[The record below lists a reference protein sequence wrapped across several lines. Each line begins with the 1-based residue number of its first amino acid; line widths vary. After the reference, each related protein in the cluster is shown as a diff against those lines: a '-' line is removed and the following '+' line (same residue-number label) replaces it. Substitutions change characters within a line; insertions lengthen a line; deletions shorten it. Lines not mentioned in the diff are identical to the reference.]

1 MGLTSNTGLLASVSQ
16 KPSVKQKDA
25 DFGNLQ
31 LRCDVTPAPFML
43 RPYAGLYNPFSN
55 ACSVL
60 CNHPADTTAKE
71 FVKRAKDAWYLEGKG
86 HYFQEDLSKFQD
98 NNEKD
103 KNRTPHD
110 IVTED
115 MFRRY
120 TETDSRPLTP
130 APTLASGKSRGSR
143 RCLTPDQPHPRTT
156 IVLDLR
162 RSHSQE
168 TLYYHGYATSDMTAG
183 HTASANDR
191 STLPSLNLSGSAHNR
206 LVNGQCEQLP
216 PLASPLVLSKRTV
229 KEPISVRSIKKTKL
243 LQIKKQNPKE
253 KPNNKSFYI
262 NYKPKQVKRK
272 PLKVIPIASRTC
284 ECTFMHVTRIVIS
297 YAPKSRKRGASKIAS
312 STTSWGTS
320 GQEKRMKLP
329 NMKITKKL
337 IKREKTLTY
346 DNSDFFKKLENQ
358 LKALNLG
365 KALKTKKGDA
375 PSSQR
380 SKGEK
385 DDIDGSEHGGI
396 LDDNVGGEVRRRGKR
411 RRKGRPGG
419 SDRLTSAGLAAQA
432 QQDPETQIAGIGTDS
447 QNPSSRGSIAQTTE
461 DDIVLPQIKA
471 VAVRKTDS
479 FLDDDI
485 LKYLHREVDED
496 AIETEFDTKR
506 RYVLEEALRT
516 RPERPHSQEMQS
528 LLRELRVPAV
538 SLGDWLHVP
547 RVFSR
552 QSAQFSLPIDSNAL
566 EALSPMQYAARFI
579 TIKKSKQLLY
589 LTVLRKFRPKGYR
602 MPLKDIHE
610 GLILMMGG
618 ILTTEQS
625 NQFETIMEW
634 SEYKED
640 ENIPDEIKLTLLD
653 TGYRKHTPTEGGD
666 GHEDTMRSIKYRTW
680 CGLCAICERMYGR
693 FPSREKDPPDGM
705 ELSDFTMIETRL
717 AVLKVHCGLVEVLN
731 TIRTR

>member
-1 MGLTSNTGLLASVSQ
+1 MGLTSNTGLLASLPQ
-16 KPSVKQKDA
+16 KPITTKQKETDLA
-25 DFGNLQ
+25 YLE
-31 LRCDVTPAPFML
+31 LRCEVTPAPFML
-43 RPYAGLYNPFSN
+43 RPYAGLYNPFSH

-60 CNHPADTTAKE
+60 CNHPADSTAKE
-71 FVKRAKDAWYLEGKG
+71 FVKKAKDAWFHEGKG
-86 HYFQEDLSKFQD
+86 HYLQEELTKFQD
-98 NNEKD
+98 QNEKE

-143 RCLTPDQPHPRTT
+143 RCLTPDQPHQRTA

-168 TLYYHGYATSDMTAG
+168 TLYYHGYATSEMTTG

-229 KEPISVRSIKKTKL
+229 KEPVSVRSIKK
-243 LQIKKQNPKE
+243 
-253 KPNNKSFYI
+253 
-262 NYKPKQVKRK
+262 
-272 PLKVIPIASRTC
+272 
-284 ECTFMHVTRIVIS
+284 
-297 YAPKSRKRGASKIAS
+297 
-312 STTSWGTS
+312 
-320 GQEKRMKLP
+320 
-329 NMKITKKL
+329 
-337 IKREKTLTY
+337 
-346 DNSDFFKKLENQ
+346 NQ

-365 KALKTKKGDA
+365 KALKKESKKNEIPA
-375 PSSQR
+375 SQR
-380 SKGEK
+380 SMGEREAN
-385 DDIDGSEHGGI
+385 DNGEHI
-396 LDDNVGGEVRRRGKR
+396 ANVDENGGEVRRRGKR

-447 QNPSSRGSIAQTTE
+447 QNPSSRGSICQTTE
-461 DDIVLPQIKA
+461 DDIVLPVIKTS
-471 VAVRKTDS
+471 VARKTDS

-485 LKYLHREVDED
+485 LKYLHREVDEE
-496 AIETEFDTKR
+496 AIETEFDIKR

-516 RPERPHSQEMQS
+516 RPERPYCQEMQN

-538 SLGDWLHVP
+538 SLGDWLHIP

-552 QSAQFSLPIDSNAL
+552 QNAQFSLPIDSNAL
-566 EALSPMQYAARFI
+566 ESLTPMQYAARFVI
-579 TIKKSKQLLY
+579 LKKSKQLLY
-589 LTVLRKFRPKGYR
+589 LTVLRKFRQRGYR
-602 MPLKDIHE
+602 MPIKDIGE

-618 ILTTEQS
+618 ILSMEQVK
-625 NQFETIMEW
+625 QFQNIMEW
-634 SEYKED
+634 DDYKED

-653 TGYRKHTPTEGGD
+653 TGYRKHDNMEGGD
-666 GHEDTMRSIKYRTW
+666 TGEVTKQDIYNYIHF
-680 CGLCAICERMYGR
+680 
-693 FPSREKDPPDGM
+693 FP
-705 ELSDFTMIETRL
+705 
-717 AVLKVHCGLVEVLN
+717 
-731 TIRTR
+731 